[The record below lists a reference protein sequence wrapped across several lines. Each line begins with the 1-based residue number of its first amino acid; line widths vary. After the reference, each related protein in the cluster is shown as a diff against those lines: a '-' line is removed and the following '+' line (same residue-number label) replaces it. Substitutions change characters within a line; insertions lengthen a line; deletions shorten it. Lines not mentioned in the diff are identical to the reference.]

1 MKYTTALFLAAAT
14 TLLSGC
20 SSMKVTSEEVIDFD
34 YPSAATYQWIPAPNP
49 ILEEDDTYLNENV
62 QQALNNALSE
72 RGWQQTVET
81 DPADLQVVYYIKL
94 AEQEEYSGP
103 GEKDDTRVTGGF
115 TYNKS
120 SSSWG
125 YNDQNPDLNVY
136 TIDIGT
142 LALLIYDAE
151 NGQKIW
157 SGSLETRLDRTTPL
171 DKQPELLRKIAR
183 KITAKI
189 PGN

>member
-1 MKYTTALFLAAAT
+1 MKYTTAL
-14 TLLSGC
+14 LLSAVTALLNGC
-20 SSMKVTSEEVIDFD
+20 SSMKVTSEAAAAFD
-34 YPSAATYQWIPAPNP
+34 YPSGATYQWIQAPQT

-72 RGWQQTVET
+72 RGWKQTVET
-81 DPADLQVVYYIKL
+81 DQADIRIVYYIKL
-94 AEQEEYSGP
+94 AEQEEYTGPSGA
-103 GEKDDTRVTGGF
+103 DDTRVTGGF

-120 SSSWG
+120 SKSWG

-136 TIDIGT
+136 TIEIGT
-142 LALLIYDAE
+142 LVLLLYDAE
-151 NGQKIW
+151 NGHKIW
-157 SGSLETRLDRTTPL
+157 TGSLETRLDRTTPL